1 MRHAEEPSLIRMTP
15 RKKIMQPP
23 RNRFMLQDQAAAFV
37 VASYRPTEVNMD
49 KRGKPPKKPRRQL
62 PGQDVTGQQA
72 QGSESG
78 MTKISPVPSRKPG
91 RGALKD
97 R

>member
-1 MRHAEEPSLIRMTP
+1 MR
-15 RKKIMQPP
+15 PP
-23 RNRFMLQDQAAAFV
+23 RNGYMLGRQAAAFV
-37 VASYRPTEVNMD
+37 VATHWPTEVNMD

-62 PGQDVTGQQA
+62 PGQDVTGQQT

-91 RGALKD
+91 KGALKD